1 MDAGKVAGIDWA
13 SEVHVACVMDADGTV
28 AGRLCPQPATDC
40 GRCIS
45 DHPEPECPTGGSG
58 FTVRR
63 RAHPIH
69 ARLGCPDMRLRR
81 PKSPHLGDPR

>member
-1 MDAGKVAGIDWA
+1 MAEAPQELAGPIL
-13 SEVHVACVMDADGTV
+13 ACCHLPHSRAPN
-28 AGRLCPQPATDC
+28 LLIIPK
-40 GRCIS
+40 
-45 DHPEPECPTGGSG
+45 PECPTGGSG